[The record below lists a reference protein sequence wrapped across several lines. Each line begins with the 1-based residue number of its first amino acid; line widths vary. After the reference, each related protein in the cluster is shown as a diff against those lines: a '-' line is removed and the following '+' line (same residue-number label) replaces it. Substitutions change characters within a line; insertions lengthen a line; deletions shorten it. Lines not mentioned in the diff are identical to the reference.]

1 MVWTP
6 PRDADSIQHHGPEG
20 HHLEEEPMSSVQ
32 IGVDLAKSV
41 FEVAVSDAPGM
52 VVSRRRLSRTT
63 FPRFLAGHPPAEVLF
78 EACGSAHQWGREALR
93 CGHQVKLLH
102 PADVARYRD
111 GNKTDRADAKAL
123 LEAVRNRDLTPVP
136 VKSIEQQAVVALHR
150 IRQGYLRTRTARI
163 NALRGHLRELGH
175 TIPMGA
181 RRVAVDARAALT
193 DDAIPVFLRDALV
206 QLLAEI
212 RSLEEQADAV
222 RTSLTSLVHHMPDAK
237 RLMTVPGIGV
247 LTATAMVACVGD
259 IRRFRSGRHFASW
272 LGLTPREHSSG
283 PSRKLGSITR
293 KGNSYLRMLLI
304 HGARSA
310 LRAGAVTDHP
320 DDLRTWAKEVSIR
333 HGHNVA
339 AVALANKLARIC
351 WRTWRDGRDFERR
364 APRGEVPVT
373 NC

>member
-1 MVWTP
+1 
-6 PRDADSIQHHGPEG
+6 
-20 HHLEEEPMSSVQ
+20 MSTIQ
-32 IGVDLAKSV
+32 IGVDLAKTV
-41 FEVAVSDAPGM
+41 FEAAISETPG
-52 VVSRRRLSRTT
+52 VVTARRRLSRAG
-63 FPRFLAGHPPAEVLF
+63 FLRFLAAQPPAEVLL
-78 EACGSAHQWGREALR
+78 EACGSAHHWGREAAR
-93 CGHQVKLLH
+93 HGHHVTLLH

-123 LEAVRNRDLTPVP
+123 LEAARNHALTPVP
-136 VKSIEQQAVVALHR
+136 VKSVEQQAVMALHR

-163 NALRGHLRELGH
+163 DALRGHLRELGH
-175 TIPMGA
+175 TIPVGA
-181 RRVAVDARAALT
+181 RRVSVEARIALT
-193 DDAIPVFLRDALV
+193 DDAIPPFLRDTLVAL
-206 QLLAEI
+206 LEEI
-212 RSLEEQADAV
+212 RALEEKAESV
-222 RTSLTSLVHHMPDAK
+222 RTTLTELVEHMPDAQ

-247 LTATAMVACVGD
+247 LTATAMVASVGD

-283 PSRKLGSITR
+283 ASRRLGSITR

-310 LRAGAVTDHP
+310 LRAGTVTDQP

-333 HGHNVA
+333 HCHNVA

-364 APRGEVPVT
+364 EVQVT
-373 NC
+373 HC